1 MLSCC
6 ASLDFQEVM
15 SLMAASHDRGVR
27 MLPYLAFQNGVQC
40 WKRIPCSHGS
50 VPSASG
56 SLWVE
61 MYFGSA
67 TLAGTKIHFVLTPL
81 PNVDADAI
89 DAEYSLRM
97 IGMD

>member
-1 MLSCC
+1 MMSC
-6 ASLDFQEVM
+6 ASLDFEEEVM

-56 SLWVE
+56 SHCPE
-61 MYFGSA
+61 MYFWIRNFGGNQNSFRVDA
-67 TLAGTKIHFVLTPL
+67 M
-81 PNVDADAI
+81 PNVDADAL
-89 DAEYSLRM
+89 DAEYSVRM